1 MDIIIGLL
9 KPSEGYLLIDGI
21 KLSQLPNWNRK
32 IGYIPQNFYL
42 FDESIK
48 RNVAFG
54 INEKNINIDKVNKAI
69 EFAQL
74 KDFVKSLDNGIETVV
89 GNQGIMLSGGQKQRI
104 IIARA
109 AYNDPDILILD
120 EATSAIDEEVEKEF
134 INNLL
139 KIGKNK
145 TIIIISHRSTTIK
158 NCDKIFKI
166 EDGKLNEINKEIN

>member
-74 KDFVKSLDNGIETVV
+74 
-89 GNQGIMLSGGQKQRI
+89 RI
-104 IIARA
+104 LLR
-109 AYNDPDILILD
+109 ILIM
-120 EATSAIDEEVEKEF
+120 V
-134 INNLL
+134 L
-139 KIGKNK
+139 KQ
-145 TIIIISHRSTTIK
+145 
-158 NCDKIFKI
+158 
-166 EDGKLNEINKEIN
+166 

>member
-42 FDESIK
+42 FEQLK

-74 KDFVKSLDNGIETVV
+74 RDFVKSPIMV
-89 GNQGIMLSGGQKQRI
+89 GNSRRQSRDYVVRWTKTKN
-104 IIARA
+104 
-109 AYNDPDILILD
+109 YHS
-120 EATSAIDEEVEKEF
+120 TSS
-134 INNLL
+134 LQ
-139 KIGKNK
+139 
-145 TIIIISHRSTTIK
+145 
-158 NCDKIFKI
+158 
-166 EDGKLNEINKEIN
+166 